1 MALLPMALT
10 LTQSNLDLS
19 KILHIEPT
27 DACQAACPQC
37 LRETDTNFD
46 KLNVH
51 HLTVDQLSKLITIDE
66 IRQLDKMYMCG
77 DYGDPAA
84 GKHTLEIFKYF
95 RSINP
100 TITLGMNT
108 NGGLRD
114 SKWWRELAGIMSG
127 EKDYVVFSIDGLED
141 TNHIYRVNVNWS
153 KVIDNVNTFITA
165 GGSAHWD
172 MIVFEHNQHQVD
184 LCEQQAKDLGF
195 TWFRAK
201 VSRRHDFIPVTFLHP
216 PKGWKDPVV
225 TSGEIRCEAILKK
238 SKYISADGRI
248 FPCCYIASTNNTID
262 KFDEVIKSWSTST
275 PVDICSLTC
284 KTNKL
289 GSSFTNQWQREVEFY
304 KVSTLISLKKR

>member
-46 KLNVH
+46 KSNVH

-66 IRQLDKMYMCG
+66 IRQLDKMFMCG
-77 DYGDPAA
+77 VYGDPAA
-84 GKHTLEIFKYF
+84 GKHTLEILKYF

-127 EKDYVVFSIDGLED
+127 QKDYVVFSIDGLED

-165 GGSAHWD
+165 GGPAHWD

-195 TWFRAK
+195 AWFRAK
-201 VSRRHDFIPVTFLHP
+201 VSRRHSFIPVTFLHP

-225 TSGEIRCEAILKK
+225 TAGKIECEAILEK

-262 KFDEVIKSWSTST
+262 KFDEVIKSWATST

-284 KTNKL
+284 KTNES
-289 GSSFTNQWQREVEFY
+289 GSSFSNQWQREVEF
-304 KVSTLISLKKR
+304 S